1 MMTEPSNEAGKQL
14 SSLSDQ
20 FADVAERVGASLA
33 AVNARH
39 RVASSGVLWRQG
51 VVVTA
56 DHTIDREDGITV
68 KFAGGNA
75 LAATLAGRDPGT
87 DLAVLRID
95 QQSTPP
101 ASISQTVPRV
111 GQLALALG
119 RPGRLGL
126 GASFGVISAVGG
138 AWQTWSGGEID
149 AFIRPDLT
157 MYPGFSGGPLVDAAG
172 QVAGINTSG
181 LSRDG
186 ALTIPSSTVE
196 RVVEQLLTS
205 GRVARGY
212 VGLGMQPVRLPDG
225 LRESLHLEQ
234 HRGLLVVSVAPEGP
248 GEKAGI
254 LLGDILTALRG
265 EPVGD
270 TEAVQ
275 RVLGPSSVG
284 QDIVASVIRGGQ
296 PMDVTLKVG
305 ERPHR
310 GA

>member
-1 MMTEPSNEAGKQL
+1 VTETSSETGKQL
-14 SSLSDQ
+14 SDLSDQ
-20 FADVAERVGASLA
+20 LADIAERVGASVA

-39 RVASSGVLWRQG
+39 RVSSSGVLWRQG
-51 VVVTA
+51 VIVTA

-95 QQSTPP
+95 EQSGVP
-101 ASISQTVPRV
+101 ASISGSVPRV

-119 RPGRLGL
+119 RPGHMGL

-138 AWQTWSGGEID
+138 AWQTWSGGEVD

-157 MYPGFSGGPLVDAAG
+157 LYPGFSGGPLVHASG

-181 LSRDG
+181 LSRGG

-205 GRVARGY
+205 GRIARGY

-225 LRESLHLEQ
+225 LREALHLQ
-234 HRGLLVVSVAPEGP
+234 QQTALLVISVAPEGP

-254 LLGDILTALRG
+254 LIGDILTTLRG
-265 EPVGD
+265 QPVGD

-284 QDIVASVIRGGQ
+284 QDIAASVIRGGQ
-296 PMDVTLKVG
+296 PVDVTLNVA
-305 ERPHR
+305 ERPRR